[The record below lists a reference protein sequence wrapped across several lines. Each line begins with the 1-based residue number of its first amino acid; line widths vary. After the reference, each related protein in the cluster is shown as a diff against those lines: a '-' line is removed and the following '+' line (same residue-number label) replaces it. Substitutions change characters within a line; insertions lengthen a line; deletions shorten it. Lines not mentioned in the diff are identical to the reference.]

1 MENLESEREKYL
13 RMTSGHRTCT
23 TRKSKE
29 KTQTAETTEQSPSVD
44 QKNERKGF
52 SEVAGMDELK
62 RLVTEGFINVL
73 NNQERAAVYDITPPA
88 ILFYGPAGCGKTF
101 FAEKIAE
108 ETGLPLIKIVPDDI
122 ASKWLHGTQ
131 QKIDKVFSDAEKKA
145 PVILFFDEF
154 DAMVPHRSSKEN
166 DQHTNG
172 EVNEFLC
179 KLNNASQRGIYVIA
193 ATNHPE
199 NIDKA
204 VLRTGRIDE
213 MIYIDMPDS
222 EARKSLFQIS
232 LAKLPA
238 DTDIDYDRLATLTEG
253 YSCSDISYIVK
264 ASARTTFNLSLQ
276 DTTAPCPKID
286 QSVLED
292 NILRRSPSVSSK
304 DLKEYER
311 VRNELTSKESTNRPV
326 RIGYK

>member
-1 MENLESEREKYL
+1 MENFESEREKYL
-13 RMTSGHRTCT
+13 RMTSGHRTST

-29 KTQTAETTEQSPSVD
+29 KTQTAETPEQSSSVN
-44 QKNERKGF
+44 KKSERKGF
-52 SEVAGMDELK
+52 NEVAGMDELK

-73 NNQERAAVYDITPPA
+73 NNKERAAVYDITPPA

-108 ETGLPLIKIVPDDI
+108 ETGLPIIKIVPDDI

-154 DAMVPHRSSKEN
+154 DAMVPHRSSDEN

-193 ATNHPE
+193 ATNYPQ

-213 MIYIDMPDS
+213 MIYIDMPDT
-222 EARKSLFQIS
+222 EARKALFQIS

-238 DTDIDYDRLATLTEG
+238 DANIDYDRLATLTEG

-264 ASARTTFNLSLQ
+264 ASARTTFNLSLK
-276 DTTAPCPKID
+276 DTTAPCLKID

-292 NILRRSPSVSSK
+292 SIHRRTPSVSTK